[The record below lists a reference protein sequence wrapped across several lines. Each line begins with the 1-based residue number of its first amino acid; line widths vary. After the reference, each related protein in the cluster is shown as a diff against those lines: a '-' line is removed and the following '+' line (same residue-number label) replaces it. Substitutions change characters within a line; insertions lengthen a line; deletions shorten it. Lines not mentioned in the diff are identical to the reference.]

1 VIGSLNFVSKSR
13 HGISSMETTDT
24 IAQRPQASDMSLGAA
39 LAASQK
45 AEAKTAS
52 SPVWRT
58 VGILASIALFAV
70 AVAVLYI
77 TIRDLDPDDLRK
89 GFAELS
95 WRQIGLAIGFTALSY
110 LMLTGYDVLALRQL
124 KARFIK
130 YRTAAFASF
139 TSYAISFTLGFPLI
153 TAGAVRFWVYAPKGL
168 SAQKIASLTLIAA
181 VTFWLGMGLVMG
193 FSLLTRPEAIAEIN
207 RLAVSVNQ
215 LIGFGLIGGAII
227 YFAWVAAKQ
236 RQIRFQGWRLSLPN
250 WRVTLGQMAL
260 GVADV
265 CAGGAVLYVLL
276 PQGHGHS
283 FEAILA
289 VYVLGHMLGVASHVP
304 GGVGAFEATILLAL
318 SGSVSQGALLSSLL
332 IYRFIYY
339 LGPFT
344 IALAMLGLGEIVRRA
359 RAIRESMGSGEE
371 EDVHPP

>member
-1 VIGSLNFVSKSR
+1 VTEKIA
-13 HGISSMETTDT
+13 ETD
-24 IAQRPQASDMSLGAA
+24 RPQQAPLSLGDALSAA
-39 LAASQK
+39 QK
-45 AEAKTAS
+45 SEAVHKHS
-52 SPVWRT
+52 RWRWFG
-58 VGILASIALFAV
+58 VIASIALLGIAIY
-70 AVAVLYI
+70 VLGI

-89 GFAELS
+89 GFAEAS
-95 WRQIGLAIGFTALSY
+95 WQQIGLAVLFTALSY
-110 LMLTGYDVLALRQL
+110 VMLTGYDVLALQQI

-193 FSLLTRPEAIAEIN
+193 FSLVTRPEAVSEIN
-207 RLAVSVNQ
+207 RLAVSVNR
-215 LIGFGLIGGAII
+215 LIGIGLLGAAVI
-227 YFAWVAAKQ
+227 YFAWVAARK
-236 RQIRFQGWRLSLPN
+236 RQIRFQGWRLSLPD
-250 WRVTLGQMAL
+250 WRVTLGQMGL

-265 CAGGAVLYVLL
+265 CAGGAVLFVLL
-276 PQGHGHS
+276 PQGHGHG

-318 SGSVSQGALLSSLL
+318 SGSVSQGQLLSALL
-332 IYRFIYY
+332 IYRCIYY
-339 LGPFT
+339 LVPF
-344 IALAMLGLGEIVRRA
+344 ALAVAMLGLGEVVRRA
-359 RAIRESMGSGEE
+359 RAIRETMGKNDDDE
-371 EDVHPP
+371 VHP